1 MAPLTSILFV
11 IDNLEFGGGERGF
24 LQLIE
29 SLAGEGGTVSVAAH
43 PGGLFEVQARAAG
56 AEFVAM
62 DMRAR
67 AGVTTIARLRRLV
80 RSGRFAVVHSQ
91 GARADFFARMAV
103 WAVPDVRLVSTIQMP
118 VDGFGVDRLRGGVY
132 RFFDR
137 LARPRVDRFIV
148 VSGALRRQLVQDW
161 GVPPARVA
169 LVHNGVETERLP
181 PSESGE
187 DGRRLRRE
195 LGLPEHVRIVGG
207 VGRLVWQKGFEHLLA
222 ATAVVL
228 AQVPD
233 VWLAI
238 VGDGPRR
245 GELLARAQSLG
256 LTERVRFL
264 GFRSDVPSLLRG
276 FDVLAVPSLLEG
288 FPMITLEAMALG
300 VPIVATAIDGIVE
313 QLDHEGQ
320 ALLVPPG
327 EPAALSRALVTLLK
341 DTALA
346 RRFGAAARHRA
357 VAAFDVSRAVAA
369 TRRVY
374 AELVSGAP
382 AGQPVR

>member
-24 LQLIE
+24 LQMIR
-29 SLAGEGGTVSVAAH
+29 SLPGEGWTVSVAAH

-62 DMRAR
+62 DMSSR
-67 AGVTTIARLRRLV
+67 AGVATIARLWRLV

-91 GARADFFARMAV
+91 GARADFFARMAL
-103 WAVPDVRLVSTIQMP
+103 WSVPGVRLVSTVQMP
-118 VDGFGVDRLRGGVY
+118 VDGFAVDRLRRGVY

-148 VSGALRRQLVQDW
+148 VSQALRRRLVQSW
-161 GVPPARVA
+161 GVPEARVA
-169 LVHNGVETERLP
+169 LVHNGVETERLA
-181 PSESGE
+181 PSENGE

-195 LGLPEHVRIVGG
+195 FGLPEHARLVGG

-222 ATAVVL
+222 AMAGVL
-228 AQVPD
+228 ARVPE

-238 VGDGPRR
+238 VGEGPLR
-245 GELLARAQSLG
+245 GELQARAESLG
-256 LTERVRFL
+256 LTERTRFL
-264 GFRSDVPSLLRG
+264 GFRSDVPSLLRSL
-276 FDVLAVPSLLEG
+276 DVLAIPSLLEG

-313 QLDHEGQ
+313 QVDHEGQ

-327 EPAALSRALVTLLK
+327 EPAALSRALVTLLE
-341 DTALA
+341 DAALA
-346 RRFGAAARHRA
+346 RRLGGAARRRA
-357 VAAFDVSRAVAA
+357 VAAFDVSQAAAA

-374 AELVSGAP
+374 EELVSGAD

>member
-1 MAPLTSILFV
+1 MAPLTAILFV

-24 LQLIE
+24 LQLIR
-29 SLAGEGGTVSVAAH
+29 SLAGEGAAVSVAAH

-56 AEFVAM
+56 AEFVAL
-62 DMRAR
+62 DMRSR
-67 AGVTTIARLRRLV
+67 AGLTTIARLWRLA

-103 WAVPDVRLVSTIQMP
+103 WAVPEVRLVSTVQMP

-148 VSGALRRQLVQDW
+148 VSGALRRRLVGDW

-169 LVHNGVETERLP
+169 LVHNGVETSRLR
-181 PSESGE
+181 PSGSGE
-187 DGRRLRRE
+187 AGRRLRRE
-195 LGLPEHVRIVGG
+195 LGLPEHARIVGG

-222 ATAVVL
+222 AMAEVL
-228 AQVPD
+228 VRVPE

-245 GELLARAQSLG
+245 EELQARAASLG
-256 LTERVRFL
+256 LTGRVRFL
-264 GFRSDVPSLLRG
+264 GFRSDVPSLLSG
-276 FDVLAVPSLLEG
+276 VDILAVPSLLEG

-327 EPAALSRALVTLLK
+327 EPAALSRALVTLLQ
-341 DTALA
+341 DAALA
-346 RRFGAAARHRA
+346 RRLGAAARHRA
-357 VAAFDVSRAVAA
+357 VALFDASQAIAA

-374 AELVSGAP
+374 EELVSAAP